1 MNLYDILFEPH
12 VVIILIS
19 IIITVISYFLLNQS
33 KGEIEE
39 ENEKNNK
46 SFTLLCIF
54 IISLLILLILK
65 YGYIY
70 LTKNNLIDMKGSGN
84 DIRERLT
91 IVADDVDFDV
101 LE

>member
-12 VVIILIS
+12 VLIILIS
-19 IIITVISYFLLNQS
+19 IIITVISYFILNQS
-33 KGEIEE
+33 KNEIEE

-65 YGYIY
+65 YGYVY
-70 LTKNNLIDMKGSGN
+70 LTKNNLIDMKGGGN